1 MSMPAED
8 PAALARYR
16 SVYGLDDHIGYEQVR
31 AHEVLE
37 RELTEQLLAS
47 TPTTR
52 WEVFE
57 RAYTRLYTELPWLNA
72 REAPLVPDGR
82 IRSWRFL
89 VPANAKVYEI
99 GSGRAR
105 LLQYLRSIGSD
116 CVATEIT
123 RERGE
128 RHAASA
134 DGLTW
139 RNSDG
144 IHLTNFESRSIYD
157 CVIST
162 QVIEHLHPDDV
173 LTHLKEARELLK
185 PEGRYLFDTHNP
197 SSGPH
202 DLSLVF
208 GFDRARYM
216 HLREYNWLEMC
227 DRLRAAS
234 YSRIETV
241 FHAPGLAQYGII
253 GASGLYLKYMLI
265 WDRFENFFG
274 LAHWARKRLRK
285 VLRLLLVP
293 NNVWLIATR

>member
-1 MSMPAED
+1 MSVPGDD

-16 SVYGLDDHIGYEQVR
+16 AVYGLDDRVGYQQVR
-31 AHEVLE
+31 AHELLE

-47 TPTTR
+47 TPATR
-52 WEVFE
+52 WGVFE
-57 RAYTRLYTELPWLNA
+57 QAYTRLYTELPWLNA
-72 REAPLVPDGR
+72 SATPLPPDGR
-82 IRSWRFL
+82 IRAWRFL
-89 VPANAKVYEI
+89 VPARAKVYEI

-105 LLQYLRSIGSD
+105 LLQFLRSLGAD

-144 IHLTNFESRSIYD
+144 IHLTNFESRSAYD

-162 QVIEHLHPDDV
+162 QVIEHMHPDDV
-173 LTHLKEARELLK
+173 VTHLKEARELLK
-185 PEGRYLFDTHNP
+185 PGGRYLFDTPHP

-216 HLREYNWLEMC
+216 HLREYTWLEMR
-227 DRLRAAS
+227 DHLRAAG
-234 YSRIETV
+234 YSRIEAV
-241 FHAPGLAQYGII
+241 FHVPGLAQHGLV
-253 GASGLYLKYMLI
+253 GASAFYLQYMLM
-265 WDRFENFFG
+265 WDHIENFFK
-274 LAHWARKRLRK
+274 LSQKARKRLRK
-285 VLRLLLVP
+285 MLRLVLVP
-293 NNVWLIATR
+293 ANLWFCATR